1 MTRWA
6 VALLLTQ
13 ILLHKSVVR
22 TGASVPIPKDSQV
35 SKLGCAK
42 VQPFVSTFFH
52 TNYHTFEGNIYH
64 TSLWIVTRIRYG
76 IYALVLVEHIRP
88 LILIL
93 HHRVK
98 WGLRCRSEQRTGRG
112 ELSEETILR
121 NPEIEITS
129 LKAHQITP
137 KMIQFNTA
145 SFLVHLGCG
154 IVILPVGSW

>member
-1 MTRWA
+1 MGSCTLA
-6 VALLLTQ
+6 DTNLVAQ
-13 ILLHKSVVR
+13 ISCPNWSFRAHTEGLP
-22 TGASVPIPKDSQV
+22 GFQV
-35 SKLGCAK
+35 GLCES
-42 VQPFVSTFFH
+42 PTFRSPPFFH